1 MSDKTVYMTKRGLVK
16 VQAQFERL
24 RDIEGPALA
33 VLLHDAQDG
42 ADPAD
47 NTEYLML
54 RDELAFMNRR
64 IRTLEDI
71 LRSAR
76 LIEHAERDGK
86 VHLGNTVIVQTNGD
100 VPETYTLV
108 GSAEAFPD
116 EGFISNESP
125 LGQALLD
132 QAIGNDVTV
141 MTPDGELH
149 FRILAVT

>member
-1 MSDKTVYMTKRGLVK
+1 
-16 VQAQFERL
+16 
-24 RDIEGPALA
+24 
-33 VLLHDAQDG
+33 
-42 ADPAD
+42 
-47 NTEYLML
+47 
-54 RDELAFMNRR
+54 MNRR

-71 LRSAR
+71 LRGAR

-86 VHLGNTVIVQTNGD
+86 VHLGNTVVVQTNGD
-100 VPETYTLV
+100 GPETYTLV
-108 GSAEAFPD
+108 GSAEAEPG

-149 FRILAVT
+149 FHILAVT